1 MNNVIQTKSYAFAIR
16 IVNAYKFLIDSKK
29 EYVLTK
35 QVLRSG
41 TAIGALVAEQGSCA
55 VKVRPL
61 CKQNEYCLK
70 GGQ

>member
-41 TAIGALVAEQGSCA
+41 TAIGAFGCRSALMHKA
-55 VKVRPL
+55 VL
-61 CKQNEYCLK
+61 IL
-70 GGQ
+70 

>member
-1 MNNVIQTKSYAFAIR
+1 MIQTKSYAFAIR

-41 TAIGALVAEQGSCA
+41 TAIGAYEKLDLSKENS
-55 VKVRPL
+55 
-61 CKQNEYCLK
+61 
-70 GGQ
+70 